1 MIKPRVLLLS
11 AYEADSHRHWREQLE
26 QGLEDFDWQVLS
38 LPPRHFAWRVRGNP
52 LYWSISERELLEA
65 GYDLV
70 LATSMVDIATLR
82 GLVPALA
89 SIPTI
94 VYFHEN
100 QFAYP
105 DNRGRHGL
113 LEPQMVSL
121 YGALAADRLVFNS
134 AFNMNT
140 FLDGC
145 AQMLGRF
152 PDRVPVGIPKVLAAK
167 SEVLAVP
174 LRFDAVQQPLQA
186 TVTEPLQIVWNHRW
200 EYDKGPAELLQIA
213 EAIVGLNVS
222 FVLHVVGQ
230 QFRQCPEEF
239 EALHT
244 LLEQNDALGH
254 WGFIEQRNDYV
265 QLLRGSQVVLS
276 TALHD
281 FQGLSMLEACAAGCT
296 PVAPARLVYPE
307 WIPVEL
313 LYRDTEAAG
322 ELLADLALRH
332 RASLVRS
339 QAPSPGLPQ
348 VDVSAYSATTLLS
361 RYRHLMHSQIPANSV
376 S

>member
-11 AYEADSHRHWREQLE
+11 AYEAGSHRHWREQLE
-26 QGLEDFDWQVLS
+26 QGLEDFEWQVLS

-52 LYWSISERELLEA
+52 LYWSISERERLEA
-65 GYDLV
+65 GYDLI

-89 SIPTI
+89 AIPTI

-105 DNRGRHGL
+105 DNQGRHGL

-121 YGALAADRLVFNS
+121 YAALAADRLVFNS

-140 FLDGC
+140 FLHGC
-145 AQMLGRF
+145 DQMLGRF
-152 PDRVPVGIPKVLAAK
+152 PDRVPAGIPNLLAAK

-174 LRFDAVQQPLQA
+174 LRFDAVRQPIDA
-186 TVTEPLQIVWNHRW
+186 AVTEPLQIVWNHRW

-213 EAIVGLNVS
+213 QTLVQRNVS

-230 QFRQCPEEF
+230 QFRQCPAEF
-239 EALHT
+239 EALRA
-244 LLEQNDALGH
+244 LLEQNDARGQ
-254 WGFIEQRNDYV
+254 WGFIEQRSDYV
-265 QLLRGSQVVLS
+265 RLLQSSQIVLS

-281 FQGLSMLEACAAGCT
+281 FQGISMLEACAAGCT
-296 PVAPARLVYPE
+296 PVAPARVVYPE
-307 WIPVEL
+307 WIPAEL
-313 LYRDTEAAG
+313 LYRDNEAAV

-332 RASLVRS
+332 TVS
-339 QAPSPGLPQ
+339 QTLPR
-348 VDVSAYSATTLLS
+348 VDVSAYSATRLLS